1 MVAKGILMSLMA
13 APPIKLRV
21 DGHRGK
27 KHNTELLIFVIDTTL
42 TKQIQGFITVWLC
55 FSQMKFH

>member
-1 MVAKGILMSLMA
+1 MSA

-27 KHNTELLIFVIDTTL
+27 KHNTELLIFVINTTL
-42 TKQIQGFITVWLC
+42 TKQIEGFITGMVV
-55 FSQMKFH
+55 F